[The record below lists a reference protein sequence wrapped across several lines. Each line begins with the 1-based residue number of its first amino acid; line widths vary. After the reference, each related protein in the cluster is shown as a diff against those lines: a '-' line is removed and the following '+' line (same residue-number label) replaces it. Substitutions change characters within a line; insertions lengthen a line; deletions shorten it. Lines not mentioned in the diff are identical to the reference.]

1 MSDWEPV
8 VILKT
13 NVSVQD
19 VYHGLGERGFTRCG
33 RQLSIT
39 SLPHW
44 RWKYAD
50 AGWVRACARCF
61 PDSFQET
68 SRPSE

>member
-8 VILKT
+8 VILKR

-19 VYHGLGERGFTRCG
+19 VYHGLGDRGFTRCG
-33 RQLSIT
+33 RELSVAT
-39 SLPHW
+39 LPHW

-61 PDSFQET
+61 PEHSTGTERDS
-68 SRPSE
+68 